1 MVKIHLYYDLLYF
14 WLVFNKVGQYDEKIT
29 IYLKFYILSNLRAKK
44 LFSHVIFVSAQ
55 NYKIC
60 CELNNIRCLRVS
72 NTISFFL
79 LNILGCQRRIFIYVL
94 AIVYQRFILWHR
106 NIDVFVEQL
115 YKRNAQL
122 VPFNFA
128 IIVQFTVYS
137 LHTIFLYFLLL
148 YIRPV
153 LFCPQFWFVII
164 LVCSMNK
171 FLK

>member
-1 MVKIHLYYDLLYF
+1 MRTIWWKNRNLPQISYF
-14 WLVFNKVGQYDEKIT
+14 FNI
-29 IYLKFYILSNLRAKK
+29 FSNWRAKK
-44 LFSHVIFVSAQ
+44 LFSHGFFVSAQ

-128 IIVQFTVYS
+128 IIVQFTVYIQYFY
-137 LHTIFLYFLLL
+137 IFVYYVLGLSFYLLNFDL
-148 YIRPV
+148 
-153 LFCPQFWFVII
+153 L
-164 LVCSMNK
+164 
-171 FLK
+171 